1 MLDKKEVVSAQV
13 TGDGN
18 IVIQNSDNTT
28 ITIDT
33 KNIVELRKQISN
45 LQEQLNTFNP
55 DILQMM
61 QQTVKDAGTASLPE
75 IDANIPWINVK

>member
-18 IVIQNSDNTT
+18 IIIQNSDNTT

-55 DILQMM
+55 EIL
-61 QQTVKDAGTASLPE
+61 SLKNRFN
-75 IDANIPWINVK
+75 DYL

>member
-1 MLDKKEVVSAQV
+1 MLDKKEVVSGQV

-18 IVIQNSDNTT
+18 IVIQNSDNTI

-33 KNIVELRKQISN
+33 KDIVELRKQISN

-55 DILQMM
+55 EILQMM
-61 QQTVKDAGTASLPE
+61 QQKVKDAGT
-75 IDANIPWINVK
+75 VGR